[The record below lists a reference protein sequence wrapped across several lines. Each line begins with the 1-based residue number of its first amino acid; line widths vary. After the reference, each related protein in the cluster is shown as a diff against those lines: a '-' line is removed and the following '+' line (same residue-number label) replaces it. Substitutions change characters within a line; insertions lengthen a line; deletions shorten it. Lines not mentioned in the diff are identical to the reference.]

1 MKYLLNLQTF
11 IAEKLP
17 EDGTLVPKHV
27 GAGTLYEVCFVI
39 YFISMQLVHYVGFE
53 KYRINQKITIHK

>member
-17 EDGTLVPKHV
+17 VDGTLVPKHV
-27 GAGTLYEVCFVI
+27 EAGTLYEVCFVI
-39 YFISMQLVHYVGFE
+39 YFIAMLISAFC
-53 KYRINQKITIHK
+53 